1 MAMSRIL
8 ILQGHPD
15 PAGKHF
21 CQALA
26 EAYADGA
33 AHGGHETRSIDVA
46 KLTFP
51 LLRNMSE
58 FEKGE
63 PPVDVKAAQD
73 AVLWAEHLVVIFPL
87 WLGAMPALLKG
98 FFEQCL
104 RPGFAYDYR
113 PRGFPIT
120 KLRGRSARIVVTM
133 GMPGLMYRW
142 WYGAHGLKTLRRNIL
157 GFVGI
162 SPIRDTL
169 FGMIDAKR
177 APRML
182 AAMREL
188 GRQAR

>member
-1 MAMSRIL
+1 MAMSRI
-8 ILQGHPD
+8 IIVQGHPD

-26 EAYADGA
+26 QAYAEGA
-33 AHGGHETRSIDVA
+33 AAGGHEVRSVEVSRLD
-46 KLTFP
+46 FP
-51 LLRNMSE
+51 LLRTMAD

-63 PPVDVKAAQD
+63 PPADIKAAQE

-104 RPGFAYDYR
+104 RPGFAYRYR
-113 PRGFPIT
+113 ERGFPVQLL
-120 KLRGRSARIVVTM
+120 KGRSARIVITM
-133 GMPGLMYRW
+133 GMPGLMYRV

-162 SPIRDTL
+162 APIRDTL

-182 AAMREL
+182 AAMRAL
-188 GRQAR
+188 GQKAG

>member
-1 MAMSRIL
+1 MTRIL
-8 ILQGHPD
+8 VVQGHPD

-26 EAYADGA
+26 QAYADGA
-33 AHGGHETRSIDVA
+33 AEAAHELRSIEVA
-46 KLTFP
+46 RLDFA
-51 LLRNMSE
+51 LLRNMAE

-63 PPVDVKAAQD
+63 PPPDIKAAQE
-73 AVLWAEHLVVIFPL
+73 ALLWAEHLVVIFPL

-104 RPGFAYDYR
+104 RPGFAYRYR
-113 PRGFPIT
+113 ERGFPIPLL
-120 KLRGRSARIVVTM
+120 KGRSAHIFITM

-157 GFVGI
+157 GFVGVGPI
-162 SPIRDTL
+162 SDTL
-169 FGMIDAKR
+169 FGMIDARR
-177 APRML
+177 APTML
-182 AAMREL
+182 AAMTEL